1 MQIDGYIQALREDL
15 ARIAAVGDES
25 TARAAGL
32 LAVALDAAVRQRL
45 IEALGEAAL
54 ELSAPLDD
62 GRIEVRYA
70 GSDPELLFVREEAA
84 EPQAQASAD
93 TELTAR
99 ITLRLPDS
107 LKQRIEDAASRE
119 LVSVNT
125 WIVQAL
131 VRNAS
136 APARRSSGRRLTG
149 YGRS

>member
-1 MQIDGYIQALREDL
+1 VQIDGYIQALREDL

-54 ELSAPLDD
+54 ELSAQLDD
-62 GRIEVRYA
+62 GRIDVRYA
-70 GSDPELLFVREEAA
+70 GADPELVFVREEAE
-84 EPQAQASAD
+84 EPKAQASTD

-99 ITLRLPDS
+99 ITLRLPEP
-107 LKQRIEDAASRE
+107 LKQRIEEIASRE

-136 APARRSSGRRLTG
+136 APARRSSGRRLSG